1 MARKRSGKR
10 VTVNSSGL
18 DPCDSVTSVRALP
31 GSRAWV
37 RGGGW
42 SPPQVSARQA
52 KGELQ
57 SSYKS

>member
-37 RGGGW
+37 RGGR

-57 SSYKS
+57 SSYKP